1 MKDKNLVAKRRLS
14 FVFVCA
20 AICAAFL
27 CAFALFACTPED
39 EHTHTLKHH
48 AAVAPSCSNAGSI
61 EYWECTGCGKLFSD
75 SAATAEVTSVA
86 VAATGEHSWGSWK
99 VTTRATCTEEGER
112 SRMCSVCGTTQT
124 EAVPA
129 AHSLEARAA
138 VPATCGA
145 SGMEAHYYCSQCHK
159 YFADEGASE
168 ELTLAEV
175 AIPATGSHTYGEW
188 SQVAVD
194 CTHGGERT
202 RTCTVCGRVDRDSV
216 SPTGHDMTHHAAV
229 PATCASGGMREYWE
243 CGICGLLFTDS
254 LGNASVTAAELVI
267 SATGI
272 HSYGAWE
279 QTLAPDCTAEG
290 SEKRVCSVCGDE
302 ETRSVE
308 ALGHDMQFTAEN
320 AATCEAAGNVAY
332 YHCNRCN
339 LNFDDDEGSA
349 AIDNVT
355 IAKPDHNMTH
365 HAAVPVTCTEG
376 GNIEYWSCSICNKNY
391 LDEKGAAEAG
401 EVVLAAINHKNM
413 QHFEAVKKSC
423 TSDGNIEYYYCPD
436 CEKYFGADMNE
447 IGQSDTVIPGGHELS
462 YVGREEA
469 TCGDEGMEEH
479 WKCSV
484 CGMLFTDAA
493 GGIEVSAEDLVI
505 PVNADGHV
513 YSNHK
518 CTICGHIQPPEEY
531 GATTTLNYS
540 SYEPGRVQNIGGA
553 AGESQ
558 IVIPA
563 YRLTDSGDYV
573 KVTSIGNNAFK
584 DYTGDVIVIPGTV
597 IDIMPNAFTGCTA
610 AIIFEGTTEMKTLA
624 NNAFAGYAGE
634 MIILPDGLQSIGDS
648 LGYAKNAVFKDC
660 VNLNYLYIPKSVTFM
675 AAGCFDG
682 CQVLGIYYEGT
693 QEEYDAISKENYSQ
707 GAGKYTEE
715 MNVPRPQML

>member
-1 MKDKNLVAKRRLS
+1 M
-14 FVFVCA
+14 
-20 AICAAFL
+20 
-27 CAFALFACTPED
+27 
-39 EHTHTLKHH
+39 
-48 AAVAPSCSNAGSI
+48 AP
-61 EYWECTGCGKLFSD
+61 
-75 SAATAEVTSVA
+75 
-86 VAATGEHSWGSWK
+86 
-99 VTTRATCTEEGER
+99 TCTEEGER

-145 SGMEAHYYCSQCHK
+145 SGMAAHYYCSQCHK

-175 AIPATGSHTYGEW
+175 AIPATG
-188 SQVAVD
+188 
-194 CTHGGERT
+194 
-202 RTCTVCGRVDRDSV
+202 
-216 SPTGHDMTHHAAV
+216 
-229 PATCASGGMREYWE
+229 
-243 CGICGLLFTDS
+243 
-254 LGNASVTAAELVI
+254 
-267 SATGI
+267 

-279 QTLAPDCTAEG
+279 QTLAPSCTAEG

-339 LNFDDDEGSA
+339 LNFTDEKGST

-413 QHFEAVKKSC
+413 QHFEAVGKSC

-469 TCGDEGMEEH
+469 TCGDEGTEEH
-479 WKCSV
+479 WECSV
-484 CGMLFTDAA
+484 CGLLFTDAA

-540 SYEPGRVQNIGGA
+540 SNELGRVLNMGGA

-573 KVTSIGNNAFK
+573 KVTSIGNNAFEN
-584 DYTGDVIVIPGTV
+584 YTGDVIVIPGTV
-597 IDIMPNAFTGCTA
+597 TEIMPNAFTGCTA

-648 LGYAKNAVFKDC
+648 LGYADNAVFKDC
-660 VNLNYLYIPKSVTFM
+660 VNLNYLYVPKSVTFM

-693 QEEYDAISKENYSQ
+693 QEEYKAMSKEGYWQ
-707 GAGKYTEE
+707 GAGTYTEE

>member
-145 SGMEAHYYCSQCHK
+145 SGMAAHYYCSQCHK

-175 AIPATGSHTYGEW
+175 AIPATGHT
-188 SQVAVD
+188 
-194 CTHGGERT
+194 
-202 RTCTVCGRVDRDSV
+202 
-216 SPTGHDMTHHAAV
+216 
-229 PATCASGGMREYWE
+229 
-243 CGICGLLFTDS
+243 
-254 LGNASVTAAELVI
+254 
-267 SATGI
+267 
-272 HSYGAWE
+272 YGAWE
-279 QTLAPDCTAEG
+279 QTLAPSCTAEG

-339 LNFDDDEGSA
+339 LNFTDEKGST

-355 IAKPDHNMTH
+355 IAKPDHNMTY

-401 EVVLAAINHKNM
+401 EVVIAATNHENI
-413 QHFEAVKKSC
+413 QHFEAVGKSC

-484 CGMLFTDAA
+484 CDMLFTDAA

-531 GATTTLNYS
+531 GAATALNYS
-540 SYEPGRVQNIGGA
+540 SNELGRVLNMGGA
-553 AGESQ
+553 ASESQ

-624 NNAFAGYAGE
+624 NNAFVGYAGE

>member
-75 SAATAEVTSVA
+75 SAATTEVTSVA

-175 AIPATGSHTYGEW
+175 AIPATGHT
-188 SQVAVD
+188 
-194 CTHGGERT
+194 
-202 RTCTVCGRVDRDSV
+202 
-216 SPTGHDMTHHAAV
+216 
-229 PATCASGGMREYWE
+229 
-243 CGICGLLFTDS
+243 
-254 LGNASVTAAELVI
+254 
-267 SATGI
+267 
-272 HSYGAWE
+272 YGAWE

-339 LNFDDDEGSA
+339 LNFDDEKGSA

-355 IAKPDHNMTH
+355 IAKQDHNMTH

-413 QHFEAVKKSC
+413 QHFEAVGKSC

-436 CEKYFGADMNE
+436 CKKYFGADMNE

-479 WKCSV
+479 WECSV
-484 CGMLFTDAA
+484 CGLLFTDAA

-540 SYEPGRVQNIGGA
+540 SNELGRVLNMGGA

-573 KVTSIGNNAFK
+573 KVTSIGNNAFEN
-584 DYTGDVIVIPGTV
+584 YTGYVIVIPGTV
-597 IDIMPNAFTGCTA
+597 TEIMPNAFTGCTA

-648 LGYAKNAVFKDC
+648 LGYADNAVFKDC
-660 VNLNYLYIPKSVTFM
+660 VNLNYLYVPKSVTFM

-693 QEEYDAISKENYSQ
+693 QEEYKAMSKEGYWQ
-707 GAGKYTEE
+707 GAGTYTEA

>member
-145 SGMEAHYYCSQCHK
+145 SGMAAHYYCSQCHK

-175 AIPATGSHTYGEW
+175 AIPATGSHTYG
-188 SQVAVD
+188 
-194 CTHGGERT
+194 
-202 RTCTVCGRVDRDSV
+202 
-216 SPTGHDMTHHAAV
+216 
-229 PATCASGGMREYWE
+229 
-243 CGICGLLFTDS
+243 
-254 LGNASVTAAELVI
+254 
-267 SATGI
+267 
-272 HSYGAWE
+272 AWE

-308 ALGHDMQFTAEN
+308 ALEHDMQFTAEN
-320 AATCEAAGNVAY
+320 AATCEAAGNVTY

-339 LNFDDDEGSA
+339 LNFDDEKGSA

-355 IAKPDHNMTH
+355 IAKLDHNMTH

-413 QHFEAVKKSC
+413 QHFEAVGKSC

-484 CGMLFTDAA
+484 CDMLFTDAA

-531 GATTTLNYS
+531 GAATALNYS
-540 SYEPGRVQNIGGA
+540 SNELGRVLNMGGA
-553 AGESQ
+553 ASESQ

-648 LGYAKNAVFKDC
+648 LGYADNAVFKDC
-660 VNLNYLYIPKSVTFM
+660 VNLNYLYVPKSVTFM

-682 CQVLGIYYEGT
+682 CQNFGIYYEGT
-693 QEEYDAISKENYSQ
+693 QEEYDAMSKENYSL
-707 GAGKYTEE
+707 GATYTEE

>member
-1 MKDKNLVAKRRLS
+1 
-14 FVFVCA
+14 
-20 AICAAFL
+20 
-27 CAFALFACTPED
+27 
-39 EHTHTLKHH
+39 
-48 AAVAPSCSNAGSI
+48 
-61 EYWECTGCGKLFSD
+61 
-75 SAATAEVTSVA
+75 
-86 VAATGEHSWGSWK
+86 
-99 VTTRATCTEEGER
+99 
-112 SRMCSVCGTTQT
+112 
-124 EAVPA
+124 
-129 AHSLEARAA
+129 
-138 VPATCGA
+138 
-145 SGMEAHYYCSQCHK
+145 
-159 YFADEGASE
+159 
-168 ELTLAEV
+168 
-175 AIPATGSHTYGEW
+175 
-188 SQVAVD
+188 
-194 CTHGGERT
+194 
-202 RTCTVCGRVDRDSV
+202 
-216 SPTGHDMTHHAAV
+216 
-229 PATCASGGMREYWE
+229 
-243 CGICGLLFTDS
+243 
-254 LGNASVTAAELVI
+254 
-267 SATGI
+267 
-272 HSYGAWE
+272 
-279 QTLAPDCTAEG
+279 
-290 SEKRVCSVCGDE
+290 
-302 ETRSVE
+302 
-308 ALGHDMQFTAEN
+308 MQFTAEN

-339 LNFDDDEGSA
+339 LNFTDEKGSA

-413 QHFEAVKKSC
+413 QHFEAVGKSC

-447 IGQSDTVIPGGHELS
+447 IGQSDTVIPSGHEIS
-462 YVGREEA
+462 YVGREES
-469 TCGDEGMEEH
+469 TCGDEGTEEH
-479 WKCSV
+479 WECSV

-531 GATTTLNYS
+531 GAATALSYS
-540 SYEPGRVQNIGGA
+540 SYEPGRVLNMGGA
-553 AGESQ
+553 ASESQ

-648 LGYAKNAVFKDC
+648 LGYADNAVFKDC
-660 VNLNYLYIPKSVTFM
+660 VNLNYLYVPKSVTFM

-693 QEEYDAISKENYSQ
+693 KEEYDTMSKEGYWQ
-707 GAGKYTEE
+707 GATYKEA

>member
-145 SGMEAHYYCSQCHK
+145 SGMAAHYYCSQCHK

-202 RTCTVCGRVDRDSV
+202 RTCTVCERVDRDSV

-243 CGICGLLFTDS
+243 CGNCGLLFTDS

-320 AATCEAAGNVAY
+320 VATCEAAGNVAY

-339 LNFDDDEGSA
+339 LNFTDEEGSA
-349 AIDNVT
+349 VIDNVT
-355 IAKPDHNMTH
+355 IAKLDHNMTH
-365 HAAVPVTCTEG
+365 Q
-376 GNIEYWSCSICNKNY
+376 
-391 LDEKGAAEAG
+391 
-401 EVVLAAINHKNM
+401 

-462 YVGREEA
+462 YVGREES

-531 GATTTLNYS
+531 GAATALNYS
-540 SYEPGRVQNIGGA
+540 SNELGRVLNMGGA

-573 KVTSIGNNAFK
+573 KVTSIGNEAFK
-584 DYTGDVIVIPGTV
+584 DYKGDVIVIPGTV
-597 IDIMPNAFTGCTA
+597 TEIMPNAFTGCTA

-648 LGYAKNAVFKDC
+648 LGYADNAVFKDC
-660 VNLNYLYIPKSVTFM
+660 VNLNYLYVPKSVTFM
-675 AAGCFDG
+675 AAACFDG

-693 QEEYDAISKENYSQ
+693 QEEYNAMSKENYWQ
-707 GAGKYTEE
+707 GAGTYTEA

>member
-1 MKDKNLVAKRRLS
+1 
-14 FVFVCA
+14 
-20 AICAAFL
+20 
-27 CAFALFACTPED
+27 
-39 EHTHTLKHH
+39 
-48 AAVAPSCSNAGSI
+48 
-61 EYWECTGCGKLFSD
+61 
-75 SAATAEVTSVA
+75 
-86 VAATGEHSWGSWK
+86 
-99 VTTRATCTEEGER
+99 
-112 SRMCSVCGTTQT
+112 
-124 EAVPA
+124 
-129 AHSLEARAA
+129 
-138 VPATCGA
+138 
-145 SGMEAHYYCSQCHK
+145 
-159 YFADEGASE
+159 
-168 ELTLAEV
+168 
-175 AIPATGSHTYGEW
+175 
-188 SQVAVD
+188 
-194 CTHGGERT
+194 
-202 RTCTVCGRVDRDSV
+202 
-216 SPTGHDMTHHAAV
+216 
-229 PATCASGGMREYWE
+229 
-243 CGICGLLFTDS
+243 
-254 LGNASVTAAELVI
+254 
-267 SATGI
+267 
-272 HSYGAWE
+272 
-279 QTLAPDCTAEG
+279 
-290 SEKRVCSVCGDE
+290 
-302 ETRSVE
+302 
-308 ALGHDMQFTAEN
+308 MQFTAEN

-339 LNFDDDEGSA
+339 LNFDDEKGSA

-355 IAKPDHNMTH
+355 IAKQDHNMTH

-413 QHFEAVKKSC
+413 QHFEAVGKSC

-484 CGMLFTDAA
+484 CDMLFTDAA

-531 GATTTLNYS
+531 GAATALNYS
-540 SYEPGRVQNIGGA
+540 SNELGRVLNMGGA
-553 AGESQ
+553 ASESQ

-610 AIIFEGTTEMKTLA
+610 AIIFEGATEMKTLA
-624 NNAFAGYAGE
+624 NNAFVGYAGE
-634 MIILPDGLQSIGDS
+634 MIILPDGLQNIGDS

>member
-75 SAATAEVTSVA
+75 SAATTEVTSVA

-145 SGMEAHYYCSQCHK
+145 SGMAAHYYCSQCHK

-175 AIPATGSHTYGEW
+175 AIPATG
-188 SQVAVD
+188 
-194 CTHGGERT
+194 
-202 RTCTVCGRVDRDSV
+202 
-216 SPTGHDMTHHAAV
+216 
-229 PATCASGGMREYWE
+229 
-243 CGICGLLFTDS
+243 
-254 LGNASVTAAELVI
+254 
-267 SATGI
+267 

-279 QTLAPDCTAEG
+279 QTLAPSCTAEG

-339 LNFDDDEGSA
+339 LNFTDEKGST

-413 QHFEAVKKSC
+413 QHFEAAEKGC

-484 CGMLFTDAA
+484 CDMLFTDAA

-531 GATTTLNYS
+531 GAATALNYS
-540 SYEPGRVQNIGGA
+540 SNELGRVLNMGGA
-553 AGESQ
+553 ASESQ

-648 LGYAKNAVFKDC
+648 LGYADNAVFKDC
-660 VNLNYLYIPKSVTFM
+660 VNLNYLYVPKSVTFM

-693 QEEYDAISKENYSQ
+693 QEEYKAMSKEGYWQ
-707 GAGKYTEE
+707 GAGTYTEA